1 MSYSVVFNL
10 NVKNNYQTSI
20 RLTQPAPKLSFVAL
34 AASEYFAIE
43 TNICAY
49 GNLVVFA
56 PSNSFTNIS
65 INGLLSSQSN
75 TRTPVTNQYLDEL
88 KIKLVIPT
96 APSPEDS
103 YEGVLIFYV

>member
-1 MSYSVVFNL
+1 MSFSVVFNL
-10 NVKNNYQTSI
+10 NVKNQYSTSI
-20 RLTQPAPKLSFVAL
+20 RLSQPAPRLRFVAL

-56 PSNSFTNIS
+56 NDNSYTNIS

-75 TRTPVTNQYLDEL
+75 TRTVITNQYLDEL
-88 KIKLVIPT
+88 KIKLVLPT